1 MSTNRLEEQFKIVG
15 ELAATYMQ
23 TYLKDNDVN
32 STGDLSRNIDVKVN
46 EKDNIIDVSI
56 EMPEYGKFVDEGRK
70 GKGKYNKSTYRRGG
84 GFPPIKAIKEWIKQK
99 PISLKGGASID
110 TAAFLIG
117 RKIYEEGIKPKPFIQ
132 YSIERAIEDSEDAV
146 YDALENDIGFTIEE
160 SFTTNPT
167 LKKTK

>member
-1 MSTNRLEEQFKIVG
+1 MSTKHIEEQMKDVG

-32 STGDLSRNIDVKVN
+32 SSNNLSNNIDVKVSESN
-46 EKDNIIDVSI
+46 DIIDVSI

-70 GKGKYNKSTYRRGG
+70 GKGPYDRKTYKRGG
-84 GFPPIKAIKEWIKQK
+84 GFPPIKAIKEWIKEK
-99 PISLKGGASID
+99 PISLKGGVKLE

-132 YSIERAIEDSEDAV
+132 TSIERAIEDSEDAV

-160 SFTTNPT
+160 SFTTNKT
-167 LKKTK
+167 VKKTK